1 MPEKDMPFLIGLY
14 NERTSNIEAG
24 REKHKRDIQR
34 GYYAKGA
41 SFNGWAS
48 GSKDRAVLT
57 YIVHHDIIQTKKF
70 AFEAPDWAIEP
81 FKLKEKGIEIDDC
94 CVDIDC
100 LFHIHTGLAGGN
112 FKGVLDLARAMGND
126 RKLDQRESHVDN
138 RRYGYFLKA
147 FLTNDAEGLAEWL
160 PVVEEK
166 FIAKGK
172 GFYYGNC
179 LVLKAILE
187 KNLEMAQQGLAAM
200 VRFHKNSTGW
210 NKVDCHLC
218 LDGVGLA
225 NLCRWK
231 GLWVEGIE
239 PLIPNDLL
247 MNEEEIKEAIAALP
261 LQGG

>member
-1 MPEKDMPFLIGLY
+1 MPEKDIAFLRNQYEKEKTNFDKCLN
-14 NERTSNIEAG
+14 NEVAG
-24 REKHKRDIQR
+24 QRVTLFGGPCFLNSTALMAYVLDNDIRQFR
-34 GYYAKGA
+34 IYAAK
-41 SFNGWAS
+41 
-48 GSKDRAVLT
+48 
-57 YIVHHDIIQTKKF
+57 
-70 AFEAPDWAIEP
+70 APDWAINA
-81 FKLKEKGIEIDDC
+81 FDLKKSGEHIKDAYVTIG
-94 CVDIDC
+94 C

-160 PVVEEK
+160 PVIEEK

-172 GFYYGNC
+172 GFHYGEC

-200 VRFHKNSTGW
+200 VRFHKNSTRW

-218 LDGVGLA
+218 LEGVGLA